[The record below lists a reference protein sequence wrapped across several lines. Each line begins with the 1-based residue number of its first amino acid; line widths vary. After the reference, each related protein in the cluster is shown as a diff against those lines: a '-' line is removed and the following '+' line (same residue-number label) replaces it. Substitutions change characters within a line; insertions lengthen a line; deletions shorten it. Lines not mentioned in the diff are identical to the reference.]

1 MTLMKTMS
9 NEQLCALAQ
18 QGDTKAQNLLIENN
32 LPYIKQTAYDLWN
45 AHAELNHSLG
55 IMQEDLIQEG
65 SIGLYHCIESYQPDS
80 GNKFLT
86 YASPA
91 IYNAMLDYIRRQNL
105 SFESRF
111 LNEIVRLD
119 DVTQDENRKHRDFI
133 ADSHEKNPEQIYLEK
148 EQHEEIHAALNH
160 IDMRERTYLWYR
172 FGFEGDIE
180 HPLTETA
187 KHFHLS
193 ESRARST
200 EKTALEN
207 VRSELP

>member
-1 MTLMKTMS
+1 MKMMS
-9 NEQLCALAQ
+9 NEQLCILAQ
-18 QGDTKAQNLLIENN
+18 QGNTDAQNLLIENN
-32 LPYIKQTAYDLWN
+32 LPYVKKTAYELWN
-45 AHAELNHSLG
+45 AHAELNLSLG

-91 IYNAMLDYIRRQNL
+91 IYNAMLDYIRRQNQ

-119 DVTQDENRKHRDFI
+119 DVTQDENSRNRDFI
-133 ADSHEKNPEQIYLEK
+133 ADSHQKNPEQIYLEK

-172 FGFEGDIE
+172 FGFEDDIE

-187 KHFHLS
+187 EHFHLS

-200 EKTALEN
+200 EQTALEN

>member
-1 MTLMKTMS
+1 MKTMS

-65 SIGLYHCIESYQPDS
+65 SIGLYHCIKSYQPDS

-148 EQHEEIHAALNH
+148 EQHEEIHAALNR
-160 IDMRERTYLWYR
+160 IDLRERTYLWYR
-172 FGFEGDIE
+172 FGFEDDI
-180 HPLTETA
+180 
-187 KHFHLS
+187 
-193 ESRARST
+193 
-200 EKTALEN
+200 
-207 VRSELP
+207 

>member
-1 MTLMKTMS
+1 MKMMS
-9 NEQLCALAQ
+9 NEQLCRLAQ
-18 QGDTKAQNLLIENN
+18 QRDTEAQNLLIENN
-32 LPYIKQTAYDLWN
+32 LPYIKKTAYELWN
-45 AHAELNHSLG
+45 VHAKLNRSLG

-91 IYNAMLDYIRRQNL
+91 IYNAMFDYIRRQNH

-111 LNEIVRLD
+111 LNE
-119 DVTQDENRKHRDFI
+119 QDENRRNRDFI
-133 ADSHEKNPEQIYLEK
+133 ADSHQKNPEQIYLEK
-148 EQHEEIHAALNH
+148 EQHEEIHAALNR
-160 IDMRERTYLWYR
+160 INLRERTYLWYR
-172 FGFEGDIE
+172 FGFEDDIE

-193 ESRARST
+193 ESRAKST

-207 VRSELP
+207 VQSELL